1 MAIKNKVVI
10 IMGATS
16 GMGRATALKLNKE
29 GAKVFISGR
38 RKERIEEIAKEV
50 AYPENLKYLTADVSQ
65 PQEVR
70 AVIDQAIADF
80 GRVDVLFNN
89 AGVMPL
95 GQLSDPNYDI
105 SVWKRIFDTN
115 LIGVLNGIKAVLPQM
130 QKQQSGLVISTSSVV
145 GHVVMPAGAAYSASK
160 FGVRAIM
167 ETLRQEENQNGI
179 RSAIISP
186 GATNRELIH
195 SIGNEAIEK
204 NLSESFGN
212 DADYSLRAEDIA
224 NAVAYMVDQPEHVD
238 VNEMIIRPRKQEL

>member
-16 GMGRATALKLNKE
+16 GMGRATALKLNSE
-29 GAKVFISGR
+29 GAKVMISGR
-38 RKERIEEIAKEV
+38 REERLEAIKNEV
-50 AYPENLKYLTADVSQ
+50 DFPDNLTYLTADVAKPEQ
-65 PQEVR
+65 VQ
-70 AVIDQAIADF
+70 AVIAQTIEQF
-80 GRVDVLFNN
+80 GRIDVLFNN

-95 GQLSDPNYDI
+95 GMLSDPDYDI
-105 SVWKRIFDTN
+105 NVWKRTFDTN
-115 LIGVLNGIKAVLPQM
+115 LIGVLNGIKSVLPQM

-167 ETLRQEENQNGI
+167 ETLRQEENKNGI

-186 GATNRELIH
+186 GATNTELIH
-195 SIGNEAIEK
+195 SVGNKTIEK
-204 NLSESFGN
+204 NLAESFGS

-238 VNEMIIRPRKQEL
+238 VNEMIIRPRKQEI